1 VIARYANRP
10 PAVIG
15 GPAKQQSDLLW
26 RALRLGTLCAACAFA
41 FFFVSERNLFHRTG
55 QALGPLPDSIQRV
68 QLNIPS
74 AAEGATLP
82 TTDAETFLPA
92 APARHFALPDDKN
105 LKVTEFDLRVNPEFQ
120 DLEGIELRVASVNP
134 ATNSYDIT
142 VRTKDREF
150 YRQDVKLQE
159 HVPLTRN
166 AGSGPQLVVGE
177 ITENRVYGY
186 LTEPLRRG
194 HRRHRRHA

>member
-1 VIARYANRP
+1 MVIARYANRP
-10 PAVIG
+10 PAPIA
-15 GPAKQQSDLLW
+15 GPAQQQSDLLW
-26 RALRLGTLCAACAFA
+26 RALRVGTLCAACAFA

-55 QALGPLPDSIQRV
+55 QTLGPLPDSVQRV
-68 QLNIPS
+68 HLS
-74 AAEGATLP
+74 APLAAQGATLP
-82 TTDAETFLPA
+82 A
-92 APARHFALPDDKN
+92 ASARNFSLPDDKN

-120 DLEGIELRVASVNP
+120 DLEGIQLRVTGVNP
-134 ATNSYDIT
+134 TTSSYDIT

-166 AGSGPQLVVGE
+166 AGLGPEIVVGA

-186 LTEPLRRG
+186 LTEPIRRG
-194 HRRHRRHA
+194 HHRHRRRT